1 MLALSWRFVQGMDIN
16 MEMNDKNTFKDYR
29 FADVSGDDLKKITE
43 LEHNICN
50 RTKEEVILI
59 AYQNCQ
65 TDSQK

>member
-1 MLALSWRFVQGMDIN
+1 
-16 MEMNDKNTFKDYR
+16 MEINDKNAFKDYQ
-29 FADVSGDDLKKITE
+29 FADVSGEDLKKIIE

-59 AYQNCQ
+59 AYQNCR